1 MIFKTALNIPLSMFN
16 DIKKKGKKQVKK
28 IITFKASD
36 IDLTPDIVIKLRPE
50 KYNPIEETAINA
62 NFFNVGCIII

>member
-1 MIFKTALNIPLSMFN
+1 
-16 DIKKKGKKQVKK
+16 VKK

-62 NFFNVGCIII
+62 NFFKVGCIIIWGIVN